1 MSQLR
6 RTTQTNPCLEH
17 LEARRLLAADLIAH
31 WNASDLA
38 AQLADGQSSEIW
50 LDRIAEIPAN
60 QDGQPSVQPHA
71 LNQHATVRFD
81 NPSSFDRY
89 VVRTTDNPLTGLRN
103 FSVSVVFA
111 TASDEL
117 SNVTDQW
124 YFQSGIVDANGFG
137 LVNDWGIAINQLG
150 QVSAGIGNPARTV
163 TSANSPLT
171 DGLAHHVIL
180 VRSGELMMLYVDG
193 QMTTQTDVS
202 DRPLDAREIRF
213 GTGGVPYVGDIADIR
228 FFDDALTRQEAQM
241 LSQQLQ
247 TQYYNSPPT
256 AQPDSFFSMEDQT
269 LVVDAATGVLSND
282 QDSEGDSLTAVLIQE
297 TSHGRV
303 TLRPDGSFEYVPD
316 ANFYGTDS
324 FTYQAIDQQQLPS
337 PVSASVTTVT
347 IHVSPAFDPLIV
359 QPDRYVAVTNTPLVV
374 DASSGLATNDQN
386 PDREPLTFGLQSAPT
401 AGQLALDTNGQFEY
415 FPQDNFSGEVSF
427 HYQVSTASGQSY
439 VSTATIL
446 VLPQPILISE
456 FVAANRTTLDDDNGE
471 SSDWIELFHFGSNPI
486 SLDGWH
492 LTDDPDR
499 LDRWT
504 FPPTVLSPGET
515 LVVFASGRD
524 RRDSQ
529 PLHTNF
535 RLSSAGEYLALVE
548 PNGQTVIH
556 QFAPEFPA
564 QFSDI
569 SYGLVQHQDIM
580 LPRLEYNY
588 LTAASPGTMETQAP
602 AALGPFIQ
610 DVQISPP
617 TPTVTDDVLI
627 QASIKDVGST
637 TSNVTLVY
645 RLMYGPE
652 QRLTMVD
659 DGSVAG
665 DVPNDGVYSARV
677 TSSVLNQLEP
687 AAVRTGQMFRYR
699 IEATSAEQH
708 VSHSP
713 FVPNMDSPRDYDEY
727 YGTVLADPQIQTPLD
742 VLHWFVPDPNWHKT
756 GNGNNTRWSP
766 ASVYYAGRFYDNLMV
781 RVRGQST
788 VNWDKPKFKFE
799 FNPGRPFWYS
809 DTLPAVDEFNL
820 QSHFVEKGATSY
832 MGENLAFGFLQA
844 AGVPAP
850 HTQHF
855 HVRQNGR
862 FYSLASLIEQVDETF
877 LERHSY
883 DATNP
888 MYKANSSSAQSTLAV
903 GPNRTNYQKV
913 TRQNEPFDDLIEF
926 TNGINGQIPNVDR
939 SSYLFDYVDL
949 PQVINNMAANT
960 ILTNHDRLTK
970 NYYVYWDQSGT
981 HMWNM
986 FPWDMDQA
994 FALRTDE
1001 NFASILYGDSEHPQ
1015 ATGQPIYQNH
1025 LLDAILDTPA
1035 TRAMY
1040 LRRLR
1045 TLYDDFLAAG
1055 YFEQQI
1061 EAYRLQIE
1069 QDAAADHAIWNAGT
1083 LDAGIDRLHYNL
1095 DFRRRQLAA
1104 DPLLPASQSTYTD
1117 SIVLDQDAES
1127 VWWVPT
1133 DNSLDDRWFAPDFDA
1148 DHWLPAEGGVGY
1160 ERGTGYEPFLGTM
1173 YGSLDRT
1180 LPIRLDDWM
1189 DRNGD
1194 GDPDGTSVYVRY
1206 EFDLSEFQAIDRLLL
1221 RARFDDGIVAYLN
1234 GQEVAKSG
1242 VVGEGWDAV
1251 ALRNNEAD
1259 QSFTQFDLTPLL
1271 TTGQLTLQPGRN
1283 VLAIQVVNRQANS
1296 PDLLVQPQ
1304 LLVGQR
1310 SQPTFDVVFGAFSDA
1325 QDVARSSICELTIM
1339 NPLP

>member
-1 MSQLR
+1 S
-6 RTTQTNPCLEH
+6 
-17 LEARRLLAADLIAH
+17 
-31 WNASDLA
+31 
-38 AQLADGQSSEIW
+38 
-50 LDRIAEIPAN
+50 AE
-60 QDGQPSVQPHA
+60 G
-71 LNQHATVRFD
+71 
-81 NPSSFDRY
+81 
-89 VVRTTDNPLTGLRN
+89 
-103 FSVSVVFA
+103 
-111 TASDEL
+111 EL
-117 SNVTDQW
+117 S
-124 YFQSGIVDANGFG
+124 
-137 LVNDWGIAINQLG
+137 
-150 QVSAGIGNPARTV
+150 R
-163 TSANSPLT
+163 
-171 DGLAHHVIL
+171 
-180 VRSGELMMLYVDG
+180 
-193 QMTTQTDVS
+193 
-202 DRPLDAREIRF
+202 
-213 GTGGVPYVGDIADIR
+213 
-228 FFDDALTRQEAQM
+228 
-241 LSQQLQ
+241 
-247 TQYYNSPPT
+247 
-256 AQPDSFFSMEDQT
+256 
-269 LVVDAATGVLSND
+269 
-282 QDSEGDSLTAVLIQE
+282 
-297 TSHGRV
+297 
-303 TLRPDGSFEYVPD
+303 
-316 ANFYGTDS
+316 
-324 FTYQAIDQQQLPS
+324 
-337 PVSASVTTVT
+337 
-347 IHVSPAFDPLIV
+347 
-359 QPDRYVAVTNTPLVV
+359 
-374 DASSGLATNDQN
+374 
-386 PDREPLTFGLQSAPT
+386 
-401 AGQLALDTNGQFEY
+401 
-415 FPQDNFSGEVSF
+415 
-427 HYQVSTASGQSY
+427 
-439 VSTATIL
+439 
-446 VLPQPILISE
+446 
-456 FVAANRTTLDDDNGE
+456 
-471 SSDWIELFHFGSNPI
+471 
-486 SLDGWH
+486 
-492 LTDDPDR
+492 
-499 LDRWT
+499 
-504 FPPTVLSPGET
+504 
-515 LVVFASGRD
+515 
-524 RRDSQ
+524 
-529 PLHTNF
+529 
-535 RLSSAGEYLALVE
+535 
-548 PNGQTVIH
+548 
-556 QFAPEFPA
+556 
-564 QFSDI
+564 
-569 SYGLVQHQDIM
+569 
-580 LPRLEYNY
+580 
-588 LTAASPGTMETQAP
+588 
-602 AALGPFIQ
+602 
-610 DVQISPP
+610 
-617 TPTVTDDVLI
+617 
-627 QASIKDVGST
+627 
-637 TSNVTLVY
+637 
-645 RLMYGPE
+645 
-652 QRLTMVD
+652 
-659 DGSVAG
+659 
-665 DVPNDGVYSARV
+665 
-677 TSSVLNQLEP
+677 
-687 AAVRTGQMFRYR
+687 
-699 IEATSAEQH
+699 
-708 VSHSP
+708 SP
-713 FVPNMDSPRDYDEY
+713 FVPNVDLPRGYDEY
-727 YGTVLADPQIQTPLD
+727 YGTVFTDPQIQTPLD

-832 MGENLAFGFLQA
+832 MGENLAFGFLEA

-855 HVRQNGR
+855 HVRQNGH
-862 FYSLASLIEQVDETF
+862 FYSLASLIEQIDETF
-877 LERHSY
+877 LERHGY

-913 TRQNEPFDDLIEF
+913 TRQDEPFDDLIEF

-939 SSYLFDYVDL
+939 SSYLFDAVDL

-970 NYYVYWDQSGT
+970 NYYVYRDQSST
-981 HMWNM
+981 QFWNM

-1055 YFEQQI
+1055 YFEQHI

-1104 DPLLPASQSTYTD
+1104 DPLLPASQYTHTD
-1117 SIVLDQDAES
+1117 TIVLDQDAES

-1133 DNSLDDRWFAPDFDA
+1133 DNSLDDRWFASDFVA

-1221 RARFDDGIVAYLN
+1221 RARFDDGIVVYLN

-1310 SQPTFDVVFGAFSDA
+1310 SQQTFDIAFGEFSDA
-1325 QDVARSSICELTIM
+1325 TDASAQQYLRIDNHESSAVDLSGWTIRGAAEFRFAAGTVVPAGSSVFVVTDANGFRNREFAPQSNLQTFFVPGLHGSVQPHGQFELFDGQGQMITNATWRTEITGDLNHDGQISVLDIDRLCAAIRSGEDNQAFDFQADNRIDQNDLHVFIRDILKTRPGDVNLDGQFDSTDLVLVFQAGEYDDALVRNSSYATGDWNCDQEFDSADFVTVFQF
-1339 NPLP
+1339 